1 MSDDYTNM
9 GDDYTIDKLS
19 NDLSAMV
26 KAGLLDIRM
35 REDGEWVYVVADRV
49 AAMSEEERE
58 EALLKMYEDE
68 EDDEL

>member
-9 GDDYTIDKLS
+9 SDDYTIDRLS

-58 EALLKMYEDE
+58 EALLKMYEDD

>member
-1 MSDDYTNM
+1 MSDDYTK
-9 GDDYTIDKLS
+9 DDLS
-19 NDLSAMV
+19 NDLAAMV

-35 REDGEWVYVVADRV
+35 REDGEWVYVATDRA

-58 EALLKMYEDE
+58 EALLKMYEDD

>member
-9 GDDYTIDKLS
+9 SDDYTIDKLS

>member
-9 GDDYTIDKLS
+9 SDDYTIDRLS